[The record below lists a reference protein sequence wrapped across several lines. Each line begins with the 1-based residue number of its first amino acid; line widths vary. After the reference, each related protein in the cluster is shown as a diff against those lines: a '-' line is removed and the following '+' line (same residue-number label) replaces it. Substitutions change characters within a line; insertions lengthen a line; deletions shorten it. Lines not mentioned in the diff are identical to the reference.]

1 MDTVQMNKKIKEIMD
16 SSDFYLLSEDAAK
29 AIGVAPQKLR
39 EQAKDEPEKI
49 GIQCNCSRHIYPY
62 SENTVSQ
69 LYSRF
74 KPVERSVTNG
84 I

>member
-39 EQAKDEPEKI
+39 E
-49 GIQCNCSRHIYPY
+49 
-62 SENTVSQ
+62 
-69 LYSRF
+69 
-74 KPVERSVTNG
+74 
-84 I
+84 

>member
-39 EQAKDEPEKI
+39 EQAKDEPEKLLI
-49 GIQCNCSRHIYPY
+49 PAYVQQHFASLQDRC
-62 SENTVSQ
+62 
-69 LYSRF
+69 
-74 KPVERSVTNG
+74 
-84 I
+84 

>member
-39 EQAKDEPEKI
+39 EQAKDEPQKLGFNVI
-49 GIQCNCSRHIYPY
+49 VVGTSIRIPFLNYILGSNP
-62 SENTVSQ
+62 
-69 LYSRF
+69 L
-74 KPVERSVTNG
+74 KG
-84 I
+84 L

>member
-29 AIGVAPQKLR
+29 AIGVAPQNLR
-39 EQAKDEPEKI
+39 EQAKDEPEKLGFNVI
-49 GIQCNCSRHIYPY
+49 VVGTSIRIPRIPFLNYILGSNPLKGTTQ
-62 SENTVSQ
+62 
-69 LYSRF
+69 
-74 KPVERSVTNG
+74 NG

>member
-39 EQAKDEPEKI
+39 EQAKDEPK
-49 GIQCNCSRHIYPY
+49 NWDSM
-62 SENTVSQ
+62 
-69 LYSRF
+69 
-74 KPVERSVTNG
+74 
-84 I
+84 